1 MYCST
6 CGTLINTELN
16 YCNSCGDIIRKD
28 VLTKHNAAVIS
39 GLKIISFSTAWV
51 GVVGLGGLIALIG
64 VLFSN
69 HVPLEWVVTIS
80 VLFLITTFGIC
91 FLMTGQISRL
101 TEVLNSGKQ
110 NLQQKSP
117 PEQLISSVVEQIEAP
132 RESFISSTENT
143 TRNLEKVPLKAK

>member
-6 CGTLINTELN
+6 CGTAINTELN
-16 YCNSCGDIIRKD
+16 YCSSCGNSISKD
-28 VLTKHNAAVIS
+28 VLTKDNAAVVS
-39 GLKIISFSTAWV
+39 GLKILSFSTGWV

-64 VLFSN
+64 ILFSN
-69 HVPLEWVVTIS
+69 QVPLEWVVTIA

-117 PEQLISSVVEQIEAP
+117 PEQLNSPVVEQIEAP
-132 RESFISSTENT
+132 RESFINSSENT
-143 TRNLEKVPLKAK
+143 TRNLEKVPLKVK